1 MPIVLNSK
9 PREWVSLESQ
19 MTNLFN
25 YNGKFLVPSG
35 AIVGKGELDDGQYPQ
50 HCQRWPYN
58 SYVSDA
64 VIKEQIKNDILWIPG
79 MVYDANNAHWGEAI
93 VDFFFPVVGN
103 LLGSLFGRKKR
114 KSEVE
119 DIYNSLEP
127 AGCGPIALLNLFWLY
142 RNYPFIKITY
152 PGIDTLASFYDYKCS
167 KNTTLE
173 RIMRKIW
180 DTNLKWIKNIDY
192 EGTSS
197 SINFSSLPLKCMHSS
212 VSKNATREYKAKRI
226 FESIAI
232 NKVPVI
238 VDLKTHWALIL
249 GVEFDYKTYTNT
261 NSFDSATSYYFCMGG
276 SHKNLYTGN
285 PLTKINSLG
294 AISDYNS
301 DYRVNQLYFYAPDT
315 VLSCEYVDNNPI
327 VITSSERDFV
337 LKRRKE
343 FHNLLGNN
351 YEIVPSAGCRFRKGE
366 VVYIDA
372 HNKLLK
378 GFATVVSNRLKQD
391 DGTYYYNISYL
402 NSDIYDDIKDLE
414 KHPRNYTVSEKQEIR
429 FLGMQIHYM
438 PESCLQKVLS
448 KTLDFIFFRETN
460 GINAN
465 AAVYVNKFA
474 VGQYIYDQPTL
485 ISKSNFLGLGD
496 AYISKIYADS
506 SCDIYFPSQKKT
518 FHSAICMGD
527 DYVENYNIPHTAS
540 VPAKF
545 EKGEMVYFKD
555 DNAGGII
562 YKTIISNTEMFVVGL
577 QRTYLVKNASG
588 TTIQVG
594 ESSLYKIVYTDH
606 HSAY

>member
-1 MPIVLNSK
+1 MPIVFNSK
-9 PREWVSLESQ
+9 SREWVSLESQ
-19 MTNLFN
+19 MTKLSN
-25 YNGKFLVPSG
+25 YNGKTLVPSG
-35 AIVGKGELDDGQYPQ
+35 AIVEKGELDDGQYPQ
-50 HCQRWPYN
+50 HCQKWPYN

-64 VIKEQIKNDILWIPG
+64 VVKEQIKNDVLWIPG
-79 MVYDANNAHWGEAI
+79 MVYDANNGHGGEAT

-114 KSEVE
+114 KSKV
-119 DIYNSLEP
+119 DDKYNGLEP

-142 RNYPFIKITY
+142 RNYQNIKFVY
-152 PGIDTLASFYDYKCS
+152 PGIDTLASYYDYTCS

-173 RIMRKIW
+173 KIMRKIW
-180 DTNLKWIKNIDY
+180 DDNLVWIKNIDY

-197 SINFSSLPLKCMHSS
+197 SIKFDSLPLKCMHSF

-226 FESIAI
+226 FESVAI

-238 VDLKTHWALIL
+238 VDLKTHWALII
-249 GVEFDYKTYTNT
+249 GVKFDYKTYVDT
-261 NSFDSATSYYFCMGG
+261 NSFDSATSYYFSMGH
-276 SHKNLYTGN
+276 SSAQTEVK
-285 PLTKINSLG
+285 SLG
-294 AISDYNS
+294 AVSDYDSN
-301 DYRVNQLYFYAPDT
+301 YRVNKLYFYAPEN
-315 VLSCEYVDNNPI
+315 VLTCEYVENNPI
-327 VITSSERDFV
+327 AITSSERDYV

-343 FHNLLGNN
+343 FNDLVGKN
-351 YEIVPSAGCRFRKGE
+351 YEIVPSAGCKFRKGE

-372 HNKLLK
+372 QNKLLK

-391 DGTYYYNISYL
+391 DGTFYYNISYL
-402 NSDIYDDIKDLE
+402 DSDIEEDVKHLE
-414 KHPRNYTVSEKQEIR
+414 KYPMTREYTMSEKQEIR

-465 AAVYVNKFA
+465 AAVYVNKFD

-562 YKTIISNTEMFVVGL
+562 YKTTISSTEMFVVGL
-577 QRTYLVKNASG
+577 QRTYLVKNAGG

-594 ESSLYKIVYTDH
+594 ESSLFKIVYTDH